1 MVLGDAV
8 STLETFV
15 WILNHVSRSITWS
28 PTKCIKLGQMTSLNV
43 IYHLVVSVYQLVKI
57 SSLRNFG
64 MAYSKNSLSPLKIE
78 HGLLDTTQTMNYFL
92 RKVLNRPRRFW
103 ESSADGISETNMK
116 AVCIYLIIYDYEAFR
131 CYIYS
136 LAIQPTLKKRTSH

>member
-1 MVLGDAV
+1 MFAHFKSITKLKKLRVYMILGDAV

-28 PTKCIKLGQMTSLNV
+28 PTKYIKSGQMTSLNV
-43 IYHLVVSVYQLVKI
+43 ICHLVVSVYQLVKI

-64 MAYSKNSLSPLKIE
+64 IAYSKNSLSPLKIE
-78 HGLLDTTQTMNYFL
+78 HCLLDTTQTMNYFL

-103 ESSADGISETNMK
+103 ESSADGISETKMK
-116 AVCIYLIIYDYEAFR
+116 AVCIY
-131 CYIYS
+131 
-136 LAIQPTLKKRTSH
+136 